1 LDSQKLQLGINILDL
16 LAVETS
22 IFSSKGEARKMVQAN
37 GFSLNKSKLSD
48 IEYTLGASDVL
59 HGKYIIAQKGKKN
72 YFVIALN

>member
-1 LDSQKLQLGINILDL
+1 MKIDLLNILDL

-22 IFSSKGEARKMVQAN
+22 IFASKGEARKMVQAN

-48 IEYTLGASDVL
+48 IDYTIGSSDVL

-72 YFVIALN
+72 YFVISLN